1 MSPQVGT
8 VVAQYGP
15 GLGQVM
21 GKASLPDT
29 LATSMQEKQGNEEET
44 TEEKGPWKEKKEVLI
59 GFWMVL

>member
-1 MSPQVGT
+1 MPDSLTTWPETSMRPAWAIWAELGAGGPQTMSPQVGT

-29 LATSMQEKQGNEEET
+29 LATSM
-44 TEEKGPWKEKKEVLI
+44 
-59 GFWMVL
+59 

>member
-1 MSPQVGT
+1 MRPAWAIWAELGAGGPQTMSPQVGT

-29 LATSMQEKQGNEEET
+29 LATSM
-44 TEEKGPWKEKKEVLI
+44 
-59 GFWMVL
+59 